1 MTDNFLIWNR
11 NQVRNK
17 SLLESSSIQKSLKQ
31 LSKDTMNYSFL
42 MEEPFYKI
50 WYGLFRLSIK
60 KLSAIFSISVNI
72 GFFVLIIEL

>member
-17 SLLESSSIQKSLKQ
+17 SLLESSSIQKFLKQ

-60 KLSAIFSISVNI
+60 KLSAIFNISVNI

>member
-17 SLLESSSIQKSLKQ
+17 SLLESSSIQKFLKQ
-31 LSKDTMNYSFL
+31 FSKDTMNYSFL